1 MMGGIRP
8 GVFARLTRKTSGHTK
23 EDGREIGWVNN
34 PGYVDGSVENEAM
47 STWSMWSSDSRMAS
61 GHVGRL

>member
-34 PGYVDGSVENEAM
+34 PGYVDGSIENEA
-47 STWSMWSSDSRMAS
+47 MWSSDSRMAS